1 MMRRYLVLALLLTV
15 VISASGQF
23 RRRSNQPAPPA
34 QDAPATESPISTS
47 NPNEYFIAGIEITGL
62 NVLDKNAMS
71 SLTGLK
77 VGDKVK
83 IPGDNI
89 SSAIRK
95 LWKHGL
101 VGDVTISVDRI
112 EGQNAYLIINLAERP
127 RLTDFYF
134 TGIPKGKQ
142 SSLRE
147 DLKLI
152 KGKIVNDAVVRNT
165 ELSVKK
171 YFAKKGFL
179 NADVKVV
186 QELDTL
192 NRGGV
197 RLRIDVAMNAKVKI
211 NEISFEGN
219 EQISSS
225 KLRGKMKSTHEHA
238 RITIHRAILGAI
250 LRTPPRKYKAAL
262 DSSHKITGRE
272 TKNFINKHLKLNIF
286 NGSKFI
292 KADYDDDK
300 EKIIEFYNAEG
311 YRDAEIVSDTVYR
324 HGKDKIDVNIR
335 VYEGRKYYFR
345 NIIWTGNYLHSSAT
359 LDKILDVKKGDVYNK
374 EEIDKKTSFN
384 PKGAD
389 ISGLY
394 MDDGYLFF
402 RVTPVEVAIVG
413 DSIDLE
419 MRIFEGDQATLDQVT
434 FSGNERTSDHV
445 IRREL
450 STVPGQK
457 FRRSDII
464 RTQQMLSSMG
474 YFNPQKIEPDVKPN
488 PANST
493 VDIEWK
499 LEEQSND
506 QIQLSGGWGGFYGFV
521 GTVGLTFNNFSMRNV
536 PHFDK
541 WRPLPVGDGQRLSLQ
556 VQANGRA
563 FQSYSISFTEPW
575 LGGRKPNSFT
585 VSMAHSLS
593 SPTAATG
600 GSEDVSLNTS
610 SITLSLGRRLEWP
623 DNYFTLTNSLTL
635 QVYEYKNY
643 LTGTNSLPP
652 IGQTNSIIFNTTLAR
667 NSIDNPMFPTSG
679 SSLSVGVSLTPPYS
693 MFKDDAYYDDIN
705 TRYKWLEMVKWM
717 IDTKF
722 YLRLLGSN
730 KPNGRSL
737 VLEARAHLG
746 FLGTYKKDLT
756 PGPFERFYM
765 GGAGLAGGFNSFVLG
780 QEIVGLRGYI
790 DNAVTP
796 PLYYLRTTGNR
807 TNEIEGG
814 IVYDKFV
821 MELRYPISLSQSA
834 TIYAFVFGEAG
845 NNWNN
850 FYDFNPFNSYRSAG
864 FGARIFMPA
873 FGLIGLNWAYGFDRL
888 PGAPDISGS
897 QFHFTIGQQI
907 R

>member
-1 MMRRYLVLALLLTV
+1 MRSILVLGLLLVCFVT
-15 VISASGQF
+15 SFGQY
-23 RRRSNQPAPPA
+23 RKNRSQSSSPSST
-34 QDAPATESPISTS
+34 TETPSTS
-47 NPNEYFIAGIEITGL
+47 PGQNEYYIAGIEITGL

-77 VGDKVK
+77 IGDKVK

-89 SSAIRK
+89 ASAIRK

-112 EGQNAYLIINLAERP
+112 EGQNAYLIIALAERP

-142 SSLRE
+142 TSLKE
-147 DLKLI
+147 EMKLI
-152 KGKIVNDAVVRNT
+152 KGKIVNDAVIRNA

-179 NADVKVV
+179 NAEVRVI
-186 QELDTL
+186 QETDTL
-192 NRGGV
+192 NRGGL
-197 RLRIDVAMNAKVKI
+197 RLRIDVNMKGKVRI
-211 NEISFEGN
+211 NEISFSGN
-219 EQISSS
+219 TNVSGSVL
-225 KLRGKMKSTHEHA
+225 KKKMKKTHEYA
-238 RITIHRAILGAI
+238 RMSIHRAILGALI
-250 LRTPPRKYKAAL
+250 TTPTNKYKEAL
-262 DSSHKITGRE
+262 DSSHKVTGRQ
-272 TKNFINKHLKLNIF
+272 TKEFINKYIKLNIF
-286 NGSKFI
+286 NSSKFI
-292 KADYDDDK
+292 QSEYETDK
-300 EKIIEFYNAEG
+300 ENIIEFYNTEG
-311 YRDAEIVSDTVYR
+311 YRDAEILADSIVR
-324 HGKDKIDVNIR
+324 HSANTIDVKFRI
-335 VYEGRKYYFR
+335 YEGRKYYFR
-345 NIIWTGNYLHSSAT
+345 NIIWTGNYLHTSAT
-359 LDKILDVKKGDVYNK
+359 LDKILDIKKGDVYNK
-374 EEIDKKTSFN
+374 DLIDKKTSFN
-384 PKGAD
+384 PKGTD

-402 RVTPVEVAIVG
+402 RVNAVEVAIVG

-419 MRIFEGDQATLDQVT
+419 MRVFEGDQATIDQVT
-434 FSGNERTSDHV
+434 ISGNDRTSDHV

-474 YFNPQKIEPDVKPN
+474 YFNPQKIEQEIRPN

-506 QIQLSGGWGGFYGFV
+506 QIQLSGGWGGYYGFV

-536 PHFDK
+536 AHFDK

-575 LGGRKPNSFT
+575 LGGRRPNSFS
-585 VSMAHSLS
+585 VSLAHSLS
-593 SPTAATG
+593 SPTSAYSTS
-600 GSEDVSLNTS
+600 GSEEVSLNTS
-610 SITLSLGRRLEWP
+610 SVTFSLGRRLEWP
-623 DNYFTLTNSLTL
+623 DNYFTLSNSLTF
-635 QVYEYKNY
+635 QVYDYKNY
-643 LTGTNSLPP
+643 LSGATSLPP
-652 IGQTNSIIFNTTLAR
+652 IGQTNSVLFNTTLSR

-679 SSLSVGVSLTPPYS
+679 SSLSVGLSLTPPYS
-693 MFKDDAYYDDIN
+693 MFRSPEYYGDIN
-705 TRYKWLEMVKWM
+705 NRYKWLELVKWM
-717 IDTKF
+717 VDTKF
-722 YLRLLGSN
+722 YLKLIGSS
-730 KPNGRSL
+730 KPTGRSL

-746 FLGTYKKDLT
+746 FLGTYTKSIA

-780 QEIVGLRGYI
+780 QDIVGLRGYL

-796 PLYYLRTTGNR
+796 PLYYLRTLGVQAPV
-807 TNEIEGG
+807 IEGG

-821 MELRYPISLSQSA
+821 MELRYPISTSQSA
-834 TIYAFVFGEAG
+834 TIYTFVFGEAG

-850 FYDFNPFNSYRSAG
+850 FYDFNPFKSYRSAG

-873 FGLIGLNWAYGFDRL
+873 FGLIGLNWAYGFDAL
-888 PGAPDISGS
+888 PGAPGISGS

>member
-1 MMRRYLVLALLLTV
+1 MRSILVLGLLLV
-15 VISASGQF
+15 CALPSYGQF
-23 RRRSNQPAPPA
+23 RKNRNQPDTQA
-34 QDAPATESPISTS
+34 ATPESQVASR
-47 NPNEYFIAGIEITGL
+47 NPNEYFIAGIEIVGL

-77 VGDKVK
+77 IGDKIK

-89 SSAIRK
+89 ATAIRK

-101 VGDVTISVDRI
+101 VGDVVISVDRI
-112 EGQNAYLIINLAERP
+112 EGQNAYLIIALSERP
-127 RLTDFYF
+127 RLTDYYF

-142 SSLRE
+142 TSLKE

-152 KGKIVNDAVVRNT
+152 KGKIVNDAVVRNA

-179 NADVKVV
+179 NAEVKVA

-197 RLRIDVAMNAKVKI
+197 RLRIAIDMKGKVKI

-219 EQISSS
+219 PEVADAVL
-225 KLRGKMKSTHEHA
+225 KGKMKKTHEHA
-238 RITIHRAILGAI
+238 RITLHRAILNAI
-250 LRTPPRKYKAAL
+250 RRTSPKKYMAAL
-262 DSSHKITGRE
+262 DSSHKVTGKE
-272 TKNFINKHLKLNIF
+272 TKEFINRNIKLNIF
-286 NGSKFI
+286 NSSKFI
-292 KADYDDDK
+292 QSEYENDK
-300 EKIIEFYNAEG
+300 NKIIEYYNTKG
-311 YRDAEIVSDTVYR
+311 YRDAEILSDSIVRY
-324 HGKDKIDVNIR
+324 GANSIDIKLR
-335 VYEGRKYYFR
+335 VYEGHKYYFR
-345 NIIWTGNYLHSSAT
+345 NIIWTGNYLHTSAT
-359 LDKILDVKKGDVYNK
+359 LDKILDIKKGDVYNQ
-374 EEIDKKTSFN
+374 EMIDRKTSFN
-384 PKGAD
+384 PKGTD

-419 MRIFEGDQATLDQVT
+419 MRIFEGEQATIDQVLI
-434 FSGNERTSDHV
+434 SGNERTSDHV

-474 YFNPQKIEPDVKPN
+474 YFNPQKIEQEIKPN
-488 PANST
+488 PANNT

-506 QIQLSGGWGGFYGFV
+506 QIQLSGGWGGYYGFV
-521 GTVGLTFNNFSMRNV
+521 GTVGLTFNNFSLRNV
-536 PHFDK
+536 PHFSK

-585 VSMAHSLS
+585 VSLAHSLS
-593 SPTAATG
+593 SPTAAYSTS
-600 GSEDVSLNTS
+600 GSEEVSLNTS
-610 SITLSLGRRLEWP
+610 SVTFSLGRRLEWP
-623 DNYFTLTNSLTL
+623 DNYFTLTNSLTF
-635 QVYEYKNY
+635 QVYDYKNY
-643 LTGTNSLPP
+643 LRGTASLPP
-652 IGQTNSIIFNTTLAR
+652 IGQTNSIMFNTTLSR

-693 MFKDDAYYDDIN
+693 AFRDPAYYNDIN
-705 TRYKWLEMVKWM
+705 NRYKWLELVKWM
-717 IDTKF
+717 VDTKF
-722 YLRLLGSN
+722 YLKLLGSN
-730 KPNGRSL
+730 KPTGRSL

-746 FLGTYKKDLT
+746 FLGTYTKSLT

-780 QEIVGLRGYI
+780 QEIVGLRGYL

-796 PLYYLRTTGNR
+796 PLYNLRTVGVQSA
-807 TNEIEGG
+807 EIEGG

-821 MELRYPISLSQSA
+821 MELRYPISTSQSA
-834 TIYAFVFGEAG
+834 TIYTFVFGEAG

-850 FYDFNPFNSYRSAG
+850 FYDFNPFKGYRSAG

-888 PGAPDISGS
+888 PGALNISGS